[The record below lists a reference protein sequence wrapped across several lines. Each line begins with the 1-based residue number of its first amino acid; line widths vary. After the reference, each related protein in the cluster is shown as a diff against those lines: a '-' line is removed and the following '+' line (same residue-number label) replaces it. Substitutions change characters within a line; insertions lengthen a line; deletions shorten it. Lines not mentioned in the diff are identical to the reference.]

1 MPPSC
6 FDLSSL
12 NIYHPITDPQNE
24 MDSSS
29 GRNLTSFR
37 GETSDPTTFKPYDPE
52 TLDDARFIPNA
63 LDFAYRAF
71 LADNAVTLSVPP
83 AFSNAQA
90 VDSASYAGRGAS
102 FTVYRRR
109 IPPQKLLTSVTNMDG
124 LLIEIKDKRKL
135 PEVVAYK
142 VAVIEFSDK
151 GEATQTSRHAIDA
164 AIMELY
170 LSTHRPILQHPN
182 LVDFLGLAWGANP
195 FNSSQKLPVLM
206 VEFAE
211 HGSLSQLQQREY
223 LGIETRRKLC
233 LDVCK
238 GLHMLHSCGIVH
250 GDIKA
255 PNVLIFPDTEHKY
268 RAKVNDFGYSQV
280 INTERSSLLLGGT
293 RPWKAPEAKT
303 AVTVSD
309 AKYTDIYSLS
319 LFIWCTFA
327 HGQNIFKLLVD
338 PSKQGEEFF
347 AEAEKL
353 KVSQELAAQTDISAW
368 YMKAIMATTY
378 GDTGQFLQRFQ
389 SLQQQLQQNNTQANH
404 PAVGIDDIE
413 KILCAI
419 PPALFQAME
428 PLKQQLIAT
437 VESLG
442 SYEAMKRAVTI
453 GLSNEPHQRDLEQI
467 MVALGHSGSF
477 TQDSAE
483 QNQVL
488 KSNLNQ
494 HFFTWR
500 HWTKMDPSVQR
511 YLTTTYIQRGE
522 GEVKKGMI
530 NPPEAFL
537 LTALYINGYG
547 VDKDTSQ
554 ALRWL
559 FNAWGVKHPLASAY
573 GYRIAQA
580 IGHTPDNLESVIE
593 TLELMAL
600 RGSRTALQ
608 DLAMLSKSTYEKTK
622 KTIRD
627 VLAGTGANF
636 FFKTEML
643 HGFAHN
649 MWIRTFENI
658 PILLENFSQLDSIAD
673 YTANKRGDRILH
685 VAASC
690 GQTEAIG
697 ALLNHFPSL
706 EVNQLNGQGET
717 PLLCACRAGQYD
729 TVLWLASN
737 GATASV
743 ARNGES
749 PLHWLISFNDEEIE
763 SVGPALIQAGA
774 DVNAKTSTFIAY
786 QAGFPASLD
795 IDRLPE
801 GHPIG
806 WATQCDRP
814 KIVKFLLSHTAD
826 PRMCNTS
833 WPQARSALEIA
844 ASQLRSECLELM
856 IHAIEQFNLEQG
868 AEKRGGF
875 FVTGLLQQA
884 VYGSSLFDMILY
896 HGPRYQQ
903 AMESTFQC
911 LLPRTSRL
919 VSPQGYGG
927 FNQTLLYLAIS
938 LARDELVEYLLKHG
952 ADVIKTGENYDEEVL
967 QSQDVGAFKTAD
979 INRACGVDLRTPLLE
994 AVRWNRPTMV
1004 NLLLEHGAH
1013 ATGASKNPF
1022 SGQDSTWT
1030 ALHVLAYAGQND
1042 TRLVQPLLDHGAPL
1056 DGFPDEP
1063 GRTESPL
1070 LVAVQN
1076 DQFQLAECFVSHGAD
1091 INFTSMSSGHLSF
1104 TNPTTIL
1111 GHVIASNARNSIA
1124 RLRYLLD
1131 SGDCLDF
1138 IVERTRQW
1146 TALHR
1151 AAAAH
1156 IDAEFRG
1163 TDATEAAEL
1172 DWTDIDW
1179 SANREI
1185 VNELLLRFS
1194 DPAQLDAVEKSMGLT
1209 AMHLAVLAGNDAAV
1223 KLLLDKGARGDMP
1236 SAGGQGPTAADMA
1249 LGIQMERL
1257 SVSEEGARPG
1267 EEEVAARKRCS
1278 DLLNP
1283 LAQPLA

>member
-1 MPPSC
+1 MV
-6 FDLSSL
+6 
-12 NIYHPITDPQNE
+12 
-24 MDSSS
+24 SSS

-37 GETSDPTTFKPYDPE
+37 GGTSDPTTFRPYDPE

-71 LADNAVTLSVPP
+71 LADNAVALSVPP
-83 AFSNAQA
+83 VFSNAQA
-90 VDSASYAGRGAS
+90 VDSASSAGRGAS

-109 IPPQKLLTSVTNMDG
+109 IPPQKTLTSRTNMDG
-124 LLIEIKDKRKL
+124 LLIEIRDKRKL

-142 VAVIEFSDK
+142 VALIEFSDK
-151 GEATQTSRHAIDA
+151 GEATHTSRHAIDA

-211 HGSLSQLQQREY
+211 YGSLSQLQQREY
-223 LGIETRRKLC
+223 LSTETRRKLC

-255 PNVLIFPDTEHKY
+255 ENVLIFTDSEHKY

-293 RPWKAPEAKT
+293 RPWKAPEAKA
-303 AVTVSD
+303 AVKVSD

-327 HGQNIFKLLVD
+327 HGQNIFKLFVD
-338 PSKQGEEFF
+338 PSKKGDEFY

-353 KVSQELAAQTDISAW
+353 KETGELAAQKDISAW
-368 YMKAIMATTY
+368 YWKAITATTH
-378 GDTGQFLQRFQ
+378 GDTGQFPQHFQ
-389 SLQQQLQQNNTQANH
+389 SLQQQLEQLRQNTAQANRL
-404 PAVGIDDIE
+404 AVGIDDIE

-419 PPALFQAME
+419 PPVFFQALE
-428 PLKQQLIAT
+428 PLKQQLITT
-437 VESLG
+437 VQRLG
-442 SYEAMKRAVTI
+442 SYDAMKRAVTI
-453 GLSNEPHQRDLEQI
+453 GLSNEPQRRDLDQI

-483 QNQVL
+483 PNQVL

-500 HWTKMDPSVQR
+500 HWTGMDPSVQK

-522 GEVKKGMI
+522 GEAKKGMI

-554 ALRWL
+554 ASRWL

-573 GYRIAQA
+573 GYRIARA
-580 IGHTPDNLESVIE
+580 IGLTFDDTEGVIE

-600 RGSRTALQ
+600 RGSRTALE
-608 DLAMLSKSTYEKTK
+608 DLAMISKHAYEKTRK
-622 KTIRD
+622 RIREA
-627 VLAGTGANF
+627 LGGTGANF

-643 HGFAHN
+643 GGFFHD
-649 MWIRTFENI
+649 MWMRTFDNI
-658 PILLENFSQLDSIAD
+658 PIMLENFSHFNSIAD
-673 YTANKRGDRILH
+673 YTVNKRGDRILH

-697 ALLNHFPSL
+697 ALMNHFPSL
-706 EVNQLNGQGET
+706 EVNQLNDQGET
-717 PLLCACRAGQYD
+717 PLLCACRAGQHG
-729 TVLWLASN
+729 TVLWLTSN

-749 PLHWLISFNDEEIE
+749 PLHWLISFDDEEVE

-774 DVNAKTSTFIAY
+774 DINAKTTTFIAY

-795 IDRLPE
+795 VDRLPE
-801 GHPIG
+801 GYPIG
-806 WATQCDRP
+806 WATHCDRP
-814 KIVKFLLSHTAD
+814 KIVEFLLSNTAD

-833 WPQARSALEIA
+833 WPRARSALETA

-868 AEKRGGF
+868 AEKHGGF
-875 FVTGLLQQA
+875 LVTSLLQQA
-884 VYGSSLFDMILY
+884 VYGTSLFDMILY

-911 LLPRTSRL
+911 LLPRTSR
-919 VSPQGYGG
+919 VASPNGYGG

-952 ADVIKTGENYDEEVL
+952 ADVIKAGENYDEDVL
-967 QSQDVGAFKTAD
+967 QSQDVGAFKTTD

-994 AVRWNRPTMV
+994 AVRWNRLTMV
-1004 NLLLEHGAH
+1004 NLLLENGAH

-1022 SGQDSTWT
+1022 SGQASAWT

-1056 DGFPDEP
+1056 DGFPDEV
-1063 GRTESPL
+1063 GKTESPL

-1076 DQFQLAECFVSHGAD
+1076 DQFQLADSFVSHGAD
-1091 INFTSMSSGHLSF
+1091 INLTSMSSGHLSF
-1104 TNPTTIL
+1104 TNPTTIF

-1124 RLRYLLD
+1124 RLRYLL
-1131 SGDCLDF
+1131 GRADCLDF
-1138 IVERTRQW
+1138 IVEPTRQW

-1156 IDAEFRG
+1156 IDVEFRA

-1172 DWTDIDW
+1172 DWTDTDW

-1185 VNELLLRFS
+1185 MNELLRQFD
-1194 DPAQLDAVEKSMGLT
+1194 DPEQVHAVEGSMGLT

-1223 KLLLDKGARGDMP
+1223 KLLLDKGARSDVP
-1236 SAGGQGPTAADMA
+1236 SADGKGPTAAEMA
-1249 LGIQMERL
+1249 LGIQIERL
-1257 SVSEEGARPG
+1257 SINEEGARPG
-1267 EEEVAARKRCS
+1267 KEEVAARKRCN

-1283 LAQPLA
+1283 RAQPAA